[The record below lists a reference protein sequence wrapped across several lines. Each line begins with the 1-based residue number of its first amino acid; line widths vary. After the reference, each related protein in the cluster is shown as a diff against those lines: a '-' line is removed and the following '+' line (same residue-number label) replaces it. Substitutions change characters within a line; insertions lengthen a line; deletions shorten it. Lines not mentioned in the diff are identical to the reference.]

1 MLQPLISST
10 KETSDK
16 AGAINNHTGLF
27 LYLPVVLFLISAFIL
42 HHRRRKLTISAYA
55 NATVNGCGGGGR
67 HEGRLR
73 AKHTGDGLTQEGRRE
88 DTKNSNGG
96 RGLEPGQE
104 SDIYSI

>member
-16 AGAINNHTGLF
+16 AGAINNHTGLFF

-55 NATVNGCGGGGR
+55 NATVNGWGGWRGAAR

-88 DTKNSNGG
+88 DTRK
-96 RGLEPGQE
+96 
-104 SDIYSI
+104 